1 MTHPYDQSYLQEVAE
16 TQGSLFE
23 RLQDVAPTA
32 DGLEFV
38 RSYMKS
44 DTREFIDR
52 GDVYLATIGPK
63 GLMDYYQKEE
73 CPELKSGVPLKG
85 FAPNWMGQF
94 YARYQWQTGTLSRE
108 IIDVIPPEWLN
119 AAYPGLHDL
128 DLAQAVEKV
137 SGELAKAR
145 G

>member
-1 MTHPYDQSYLQEVAE
+1 MHPYDQSYLQEIVE

-44 DTREFIDR
+44 DTRAFIDR

-63 GLMDYYQKEE
+63 GPLWPSAREVQI
-73 CPELKSGVPLKG
+73 LRSSGTVLR
-85 FAPNWMGQF
+85 AP
-94 YARYQWQTGTLSRE
+94 
-108 IIDVIPPEWLN
+108 
-119 AAYPGLHDL
+119 DL
-128 DLAQAVEKV
+128 QAT
-137 SGELAKAR
+137 AMQPW
-145 G
+145 

>member
-44 DTREFIDR
+44 DTRE
-52 GDVYLATIGPK
+52 
-63 GLMDYYQKEE
+63 
-73 CPELKSGVPLKG
+73 
-85 FAPNWMGQF
+85 
-94 YARYQWQTGTLSRE
+94 
-108 IIDVIPPEWLN
+108 IIDAIPPEWLS

-145 G
+145 AW

>member
-63 GLMDYYQKEE
+63 GLMDTRRRN
-73 CPELKSGVPLKG
+73 VPNSSPA
-85 FAPNWMGQF
+85 FP
-94 YARYQWQTGTLSRE
+94 
-108 IIDVIPPEWLN
+108 
-119 AAYPGLHDL
+119 
-128 DLAQAVEKV
+128 
-137 SGELAKAR
+137 
-145 G
+145 

>member
-1 MTHPYDQSYLQEVAE
+1 MTHPYDQSYLQEVVE
-16 TQGSLFE
+16 TQGAMFE
-23 RLQDVAPTA
+23 RLQDVAPTV

-44 DTREFIDR
+44 DTRAFIDR

-63 GLMDYYQKEE
+63 GLMDYYRQEE
-73 CPELKSGVPLKG
+73 CHELKPGVPLKG

-94 YARYQWQTGTLSRE
+94 YARYQWQTGARSRE
-108 IIDVIPPEWLN
+108 IIDAIPPEWLSS
-119 AAYPGLHDL
+119 AYPGLHDL